1 MVQAERWRSHRVLG
15 TLLSSAAVAAPFAV
29 SIVAA
34 MAVGREIPRGEAL
47 FRQALWWVAVLGS
60 SAVAFVGSERLCR
73 RLLPLAAL
81 LKMTML
87 FPDQAPKRMKVA
99 WRAGTTRELERG
111 ASEGPST
118 NQKVPAAVAEEIL
131 ALATSL
137 GRHDRKTRGHSE
149 RVRAFTDMIADEMRL
164 PLADRDRLR
173 WSALLHDVGKLSVH
187 PDVLNKAE
195 KLTDAE
201 WQEIRDHPL
210 EGRRLVAP
218 LAPWLGAWSLAIEQ
232 HHENHDGS
240 GYPFGLSGDEIS
252 LGARIVS
259 VADAFEVMTAVRSY
273 KKAMSPVAARTEL
286 TRCAGSQFDPAIVRA
301 FLNVSIGRLRW
312 VIGPVSWVADVPFVA
327 RLGMAGH
334 ALATGAQ
341 VAVGAAAL
349 TAGGVL
355 AAHAAAPAPQ
365 ANIVRATPIAASVT
379 TTGTTTGTTMTVPP
393 PGFAGP
399 ARTVATTVT
408 TVPTT
413 RRATTTTNPSTA
425 TTRRPKVTALAG
437 QTTSTVTAPGVGT
450 TTGTPGL
457 AGTPSTQA
465 PTTTAGTPSP
475 QLQTAPTVRPSTV
488 PPTSQ
493 ATSTTARPPTPT
505 GTTAA
510 RTDEHNRRT
519 TRQHDRGA
527 PSDRNCSARR
537 RRDDFGPGGRFH
549 AEHSNSRGAGDH
561 DHEAAAHYDDP
572 GGNDDDTEGHYNQA
586 DHYHSGRPL
595 RLGPRRPP
603 LFSRRRPPDRPRRPP
618 DRPRRPPDRPR
629 RPPDRPRRP
638 PDRPRRRLAT
648 TTHHCSADDDQRA
661 AHHHHSAHDND
672 GCSADDDSAAC
683 HNNDQAPVTT
693 TTAPA
698 TTTTTHCILNLL
710 GICI

>member
-1 MVQAERWRSHRVLG
+1 MPRS
-15 TLLSSAAVAAPFAV
+15 AAPFAV

-34 MAVGREIPRGEAL
+34 MAVGREIPRGDAL
-47 FRQALWWVAVLGS
+47 LRQALWWVAVLGS

-111 ASEGPST
+111 ASEGP
-118 NQKVPAAVAEEIL
+118 VPTRRCRPPWLRRYL

-273 KKAMSPVAARTEL
+273 KKAMSPVAGADRIDPLRREPVRPRDREGLPQRLDREASLGNRPGLVGRRRPVRCPPGNGRARSGD
-286 TRCAGSQFDPAIVRA
+286 RSSGC
-301 FLNVSIGRLRW
+301 GRR
-312 VIGPVSWVADVPFVA
+312 GGTDCRR
-327 RLGMAGH
+327 RLGGACGRPCAAGQH
-334 ALATGAQ
+334 CSCYADRRQCRDHWHNDRDDDDG
-341 VAVGAAAL
+341 
-349 TAGGVL
+349 TA
-355 AAHAAAPAPQ
+355 
-365 ANIVRATPIAASVT
+365 
-379 TTGTTTGTTMTVPP
+379 
-393 PGFAGP
+393 PGF
-399 ARTVATTVT
+399 
-408 TVPTT
+408 
-413 RRATTTTNPSTA
+413 
-425 TTRRPKVTALAG
+425 RRPGPDGGDHRDHHAHHASGDHDDRIRQLPRRDGPRSPRDSG

-493 ATSTTARPPTPT
+493 ATGTTARPPTPT

-510 RTDEHNRRT
+510 RTTST
-519 TRQHDRGA
+519 TA
-527 PSDRNCSARR
+527 
-537 RRDDFGPGGRFH
+537 
-549 AEHSNSRGAGDH
+549 
-561 DHEAAAHYDDP
+561 
-572 GGNDDDTEGHYNQA
+572 
-586 DHYHSGRPL
+586 GRP
-595 RLGPRRPP
+595 
-603 LFSRRRPPDRPRRPP
+603 
-618 DRPRRPPDRPR
+618 
-629 RPPDRPRRP
+629 
-638 PDRPRRRLAT
+638 AT
-648 TTHHCSADDDQRA
+648 TTVALPPTVTTQPVVATTFVPAAASTASTATAVVPATTTAKPPPTTTTLAATTTTPKATTTKPTTTTRA
-661 AHHHHSAHDND
+661 TTTTRPSTTTTVQPTTTTRPTTTTTRPTTTTTRPTTTTTRPTTTTTRPTTTTVATTSTTVQPTTTSVPPTTTTQPTTTTATLPTTTQPP
-672 GCSADDDSAAC
+672 ATTTTKP
-683 HNNDQAPVTT
+683 PVTT